1 MRLLTDSGGAECA
14 ELDAFNL
21 DGLLYGLTVR
31 WLPESDGDLDLA
43 AAEREARELMASL
56 RTVGAR
62 HFESRIV
69 REATG
74 VDPNLLARRAASH
87 AALLRALGFEP
98 HGGRIEVRLP
108 VDQAIDRLT
117 LRVGEPRLAWHSIA
131 TEPGPDLDRAATLMK
146 IACVGDPNSSPDDDA
161 HGFLLAR
168 LDDEDTLHTPETLQI
183 GVHEGKDAVILILA
197 VNPASGWCSHH
208 YLGIAPEHRRLGLSL
223 EAMLH
228 GLRTMHALGGREYHD
243 GTSAEN
249 RPALR
254 LLEALGTGRR
264 TVLEQWTLRAGGG
277 AS

>member
-1 MRLLTDSGGAECA
+1 MRLLTDSRGAECA

-43 AAEREARELMASL
+43 AAEREAQALMASL
-56 RTVGAR
+56 RASGAR

-69 REATG
+69 RETTG
-74 VDPNLLARRAASH
+74 VDPILLARRAASH
-87 AALLRALGFEP
+87 TSLLRALGFEP

-108 VDQAIDRLT
+108 VDQAIDRIT
-117 LRVGEPRLAWHSIA
+117 LRVREPRLAWQTIA
-131 TEPGPDLDRAATLMK
+131 TERGPDLDRAAALMQ

-161 HGFLLAR
+161 LGFLLAR

-183 GVHEGKDAVILILA
+183 GVRDGRDAVILILA
-197 VNPASGWCSHH
+197 VNPANGWCSHH
-208 YLGIAPEHRRLGLSL
+208 YLGVAPEHRQLGLSV

-243 GTSAEN
+243 GTSAGN
-249 RPALR
+249 HAALR
-254 LLEALGTGRR
+254 LLEALGPGRR
-264 TVLEQWTLRAGGG
+264 TVLEQWAQRSAT
-277 AS
+277 